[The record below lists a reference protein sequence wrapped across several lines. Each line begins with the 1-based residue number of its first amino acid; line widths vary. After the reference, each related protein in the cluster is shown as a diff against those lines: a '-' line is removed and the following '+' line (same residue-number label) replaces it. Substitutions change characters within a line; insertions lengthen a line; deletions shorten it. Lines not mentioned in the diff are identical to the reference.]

1 MSVPSLFGK
10 LPVTEKLEPNGLE
23 NLMGAVGWKLVEE
36 EPFWAIAPTGN
47 HAIASKSGMHKSSLT
62 VPLTSDFLL
71 LRRYD
76 RGQNGPRDCA

>member
-23 NLMGAVGWKLVEE
+23 NLMGAVGWNLVEE

-47 HAIASKSGMHKSSLT
+47 HAIASKI
-62 VPLTSDFLL
+62 
-71 LRRYD
+71 R
-76 RGQNGPRDCA
+76 NA